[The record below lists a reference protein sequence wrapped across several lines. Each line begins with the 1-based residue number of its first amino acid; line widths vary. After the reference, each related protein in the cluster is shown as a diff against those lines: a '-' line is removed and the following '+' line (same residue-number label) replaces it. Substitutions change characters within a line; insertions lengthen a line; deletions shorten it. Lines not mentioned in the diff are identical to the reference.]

1 METAIELSGIRHKFV
16 QKGFQKPGK
25 ENEVLKGIDLKI
37 YSGEIFGLLGPS
49 GAGKTTLIKIMTGR
63 IIPAAGQALLF
74 PNMDTQ
80 SHTRRLPDMGGE
92 SSVSDRNRR
101 LAQRK
106 QIGMMMDDFGLYER
120 LSCTDNL
127 AVFADLY
134 GVSSKR
140 VEEILKRVNL
150 WEARKRPVADLSKGM
165 RTRLSL
171 ARAVL
176 AEPAL
181 LFLDEPTTGLDP
193 GTAAEIHD
201 LIRGEKKR
209 GATIFLTTHNMEEAA
224 KLCDHVALLN
234 EGKIVEYGEPE
245 EICRRYNHHHKIRI
259 RFYNGECEEIGGDS
273 SSADRIADYFRQGMV
288 ETIHS
293 TEPDLETVFMELTGR
308 GLGG

>member
-1 METAIELSGIRHKFV
+1 MERAIELAGIRHKFV
-16 QKGFQKPGK
+16 QKGHRGSEKA
-25 ENEVLKGIDLKI
+25 NEVLKGIDLKI

-63 IIPAAGQALLF
+63 IAPTDGKAFLFGKELKKSAGDFFSGRDNVLG
-74 PNMDTQ
+74 
-80 SHTRRLPDMGGE
+80 RR
-92 SSVSDRNRR
+92 RR
-101 LAQRK
+101 
-106 QIGMMMDDFGLYER
+106 IGMMMDDFGLYDR
-120 LSCTDNL
+120 LSCLDNL

-134 GVSSKR
+134 GVGQKR
-140 VEEILKRVNL
+140 VQEILKSVNL
-150 WEARKRPVADLSKGM
+150 WEARKRPAADLSKGM

-201 LIRGEKKR
+201 LIRKENAG
-209 GATIFLTTHNMEEAA
+209 GATVFLTTHNMEEAS

-234 EGKIVEYGEPE
+234 EGNIVEYGRPE
-245 EICRRYNHHHKIRI
+245 EICLRYNHHHKIKI
-259 RFYNGECEEIGGDS
+259 RFYNGECEEIGSDS
-273 SSADRIADYFRQGMV
+273 SSADKVADYFRQGLI

-293 TEPDLETVFMELTGR
+293 TEPDLEMVFMELTGR
-308 GLGG
+308 GLL

>member
-1 METAIELSGIRHKFV
+1 METVIELSGIRHRFV
-16 QKGFQKPGK
+16 QKGHRGSDKG
-25 ENEVLKGIDLKI
+25 NEVLKGIDLKI

-63 IIPAAGQALLF
+63 IIPTKGQAFLF
-74 PNMDTQ
+74 GEEPGT
-80 SHTRRLPDMGGE
+80 STRG
-92 SSVSDRNRR
+92 SFSDRDGS

-120 LSCTDNL
+120 LSCMDNL
-127 AVFADLY
+127 AIFADLY
-134 GVSSKR
+134 GVNRKR
-140 VEEILKRVNL
+140 VEEILERVNL
-150 WEARKRPVADLSKGM
+150 WETRKRPVADLSKGM

-176 AEPAL
+176 SEPTL

-201 LIRGEKKR
+201 LIRREKER
-209 GATIFLTTHNMEEAA
+209 GATVFLTTHNMEEAA

-234 EGKIVEYGEPE
+234 EGNIVEYGKPE
-245 EICRRYNHHHKIRI
+245 EICRRYNYHHKIRI
-259 RFYNGECEEIGGDS
+259 RFYNGECEEIDSDS
-273 SSADRIADYFRQGMV
+273 SSADRIADYFRQEMI

-308 GLGG
+308 GLLG

>member
-1 METAIELSGIRHKFV
+1 METVIELSGICHRFT
-16 QKGFQKPGK
+16 QNGFKESGK

-63 IIPAAGQALLF
+63 ILPFGGQVLLF
-74 PNMDTQ
+74 GKE
-80 SHTRRLPDMGGE
+80 PDRVWKME
-92 SSVSDRNRR
+92 M
-101 LAQRK
+101 RK

-120 LSCTDNL
+120 LSCADNL

-134 GVSSKR
+134 RVSRER
-140 VEEILKRVNL
+140 VKEILVKVDL

-176 AEPAL
+176 AEPML

-201 LIRGEKKR
+201 LIRGEKER

-245 EICRRYNHHHKIRI
+245 EICRRHNYHHKIRI
-259 RFYNGECEEIGGDS
+259 RFYNGEYEEIGNDS
-273 SSADRIADYFRQGMV
+273 SAADRIADYFRRGMI

-308 GLGG
+308 GLCG

>member
-1 METAIELSGIRHKFV
+1 MERAIELAGVRHKFV
-16 QKGFQKPGK
+16 QKGHRGEGR

-63 IIPAAGQALLF
+63 IAPTGGQAFLF
-74 PNMDTQ
+74 GKELKA
-80 SHTRRLPDMGGE
+80 SAGRL
-92 SSVSDRNRR
+92 SSGKDSRVVE
-101 LAQRK
+101 RK

-120 LSCTDNL
+120 LSCLDNL

-134 GVSSKR
+134 GIGPKR
-140 VEEILKRVNL
+140 VQEILKDVNL

-171 ARAVL
+171 ARAIL
-176 AEPAL
+176 AEPVL

-193 GTAAEIHD
+193 QTAAEVHQ
-201 LIRGEKKR
+201 LIRKENGR
-209 GATIFLTTHNMEEAA
+209 GATIFLTTHNMEEAS

-234 EGKIVEYGEPE
+234 EGNIVEYGKPG
-245 EICRRYNHHHKIRI
+245 EICRRYNHHHKIKI
-259 RFYNGECEEIGGDS
+259 RFYNGECEEIGSDS
-273 SSADRIADYFRQGMV
+273 SSADKIAGYFRQGMV

-293 TEPDLETVFMELTGR
+293 TEPDLEMVFMELTGR
-308 GLGG
+308 GLTG